1 MRGTKCTCTRARNA
15 QAHIK
20 HTRCMREYVSSRAPN
35 RMAHQAQKVCA
46 CTQSPQSMLVT
57 HQAHVEV
64 IALHTT
70 SIRNAHC
77 AHQVYKGHTCTA
89 CARALQAR
97 EACVHIESTRW
108 ACTLNALQCT
118 TRARVSPRQLHKAV
132 ACTPSRNAGL
142 VHIKRTTRAGT
153 SNHESVK
160 RTKCSCISS
169 ASTVRAHQAHRVRV
183 GHHAMKRTCVHT
195 RRIDLPC
202 ASSAIKYTCTSPR
215 VSVRI

>member
-64 IALHTT
+64 IVSHTT
-70 SIRNAHC
+70 SIRNAQC

-89 CARALQAR
+89 CARALQTR

-132 ACTPSRNAGL
+132 ACTPSRNAVP
-142 VHIKRTTRAGT
+142 VHIKRTTRAGASNARRARAYPAPRRCVHMNRAKCART
-153 SNHESVK
+153 SG
-160 RTKCSCISS
+160 TQS
-169 ASTVRAHQAHRVRV
+169 AS
-183 GHHAMKRTCVHT
+183 
-195 RRIDLPC
+195 
-202 ASSAIKYTCTSPR
+202 
-215 VSVRI
+215 